1 MTDLERRAL
10 LGDREAQEE
19 CTRQGIVL
27 PCPMCKNRPSIE
39 EHTFYRSPSSYGVV
53 CGCGMS
59 THQSYD
65 TPEEARQ
72 AWNTRAAPP
81 VGRCGTCKWAGENI
95 EHPSDP
101 HIFCDQFERILLK
114 DDFCSLYEEADKNE

>member
-27 PCPMCKNRPSIE
+27 PCPFCGKTPKVKFRDTI
-39 EHTFYRSPSSYGVV
+39 SSYGVV
-53 CGCGMS
+53 CDCGVCG
-59 THQSYD
+59 HQFCE
-65 TPEEARQ
+65 TEEYAIRT
-72 AWNTRAAPP
+72 WNTFVAPP
-81 VGRCGTCKWAGENI
+81 LGRCGTCKWAGENI

-114 DDFCSLYEEADKNE
+114 DDFCSLYEEADNGQE